1 MLILLPIHLGEDVSG
16 YDKVVIYEEP
26 LLYNAHKVKCAFL
39 RAIVMASG
47 YKTIT
52 EKEVKNLK
60 YATMY
65 DPLDNR
71 IRRKFPNIK
80 WIELHNSFMLRELQL
95 ERLRAKFQ
103 KNIIHGNFF
112 KEVKKE
118 FGIFEDISSKD
129 KENRK
134 KLPRDHKLPIRYID
148 KNNIDIKK
156 KAIEWAESLDQ
167 LGSAQELIN
176 LPITHKTAL
185 TYFKDF
191 VNKKL
196 EYFGVYED
204 AILEHDAFIYHSHI
218 SFLLNCGLLTPRQVI
233 KLILKS
239 RAPLNS
245 REGFIRQVLGWR
257 EYMRFIYRYWGDDLK
272 HRLETLPGNRL
283 DWKKW
288 TTGNTGIYPADV
300 EILKVWQYGWCHHII
315 RLMIFLNLM
324 KLYKIK
330 PHDIYLWFSRFISL
344 DAYEW
349 VMVSNIA
356 AMGYFADKPKFM
368 TREYI
373 SSSAYILRMS
383 DYPRGEWCDKWPQV
397 THNRF
402 RKIE

>member
-95 ERLRAKFQ
+95 ERLHAKFQ

-134 KLPRDHKLPIRYID
+134 KLPRNHKLPIRYID
-148 KNNIDIKK
+148 RNNIEIKN
-156 KAIEWAESLDQ
+156 D
-167 LGSAQELIN
+167 G
-176 LPITHKTAL
+176 
-185 TYFKDF
+185 
-191 VNKKL
+191 
-196 EYFGVYED
+196 
-204 AILEHDAFIYHSHI
+204 
-218 SFLLNCGLLTPRQVI
+218 
-233 KLILKS
+233 
-239 RAPLNS
+239 
-245 REGFIRQVLGWR
+245 
-257 EYMRFIYRYWGDDLK
+257 M
-272 HRLETLPGNRL
+272 
-283 DWKKW
+283 
-288 TTGNTGIYPADV
+288 
-300 EILKVWQYGWCHHII
+300 
-315 RLMIFLNLM
+315 
-324 KLYKIK
+324 LY
-330 PHDIYLWFSRFISL
+330 
-344 DAYEW
+344 
-349 VMVSNIA
+349 
-356 AMGYFADKPKFM
+356 
-368 TREYI
+368 
-373 SSSAYILRMS
+373 
-383 DYPRGEWCDKWPQV
+383 
-397 THNRF
+397 
-402 RKIE
+402 